1 MRLPLLIY
9 LLCMMVMPQDFQM
22 PRPPAELKGVPA
34 RAGWLVEHYWDLAD
48 MDALSRAHA
57 DAEAEAS
64 VLEQSFV
71 NYLSLFPLTESDSL
85 CAASVNALMLAADPV
100 SAAVPD
106 SDSGQDGGR
115 ILEALSSL
123 ADKYLFDLDS
133 PMADD
138 EKYLLFID
146 ASLLCKGIS
155 ATRRDLL
162 CYRKNVLM
170 NNRVGTLVE
179 DFSFEAP
186 DGRLIDFSDIPGQR
200 LLLLFD
206 ISCQD
211 CLEMV
216 KALEASPEDGVTV
229 VAVAVNAT
237 RKDFRKF
244 AASLPSGWVCG
255 FDSTHTVNGSA
266 FALRHLPELMR
277 IAPDGTVL
285 GKHLSRPE

>member
-1 MRLPLLIY
+1 
-9 LLCMMVMPQDFQM
+9 M

-48 MDALSRAHA
+48 MDALASTHA
-57 DAEAEAS
+57 EGGAETS

-85 CAASVNALMLAADPV
+85 CSASVNALMLAADPV
-100 SAAVPD
+100 AASGPD
-106 SDSGQDGGR
+106 CGR
-115 ILEALSSL
+115 LFEALSSL

-146 ASLLCKGIS
+146 ASLLCKGLS

-162 CYRKNVLM
+162 SYRKNVLM
-170 NNRVGTLVE
+170 NNRVGTPVE
-179 DFSFEAP
+179 DFCFEAP

-216 KALEASPEDGVTV
+216 KSLEASPEDGVTV

-277 IAPDGTVL
+277 IASDGTVL
-285 GKHLSRPE
+285 AKHLHSGR